1 MIWSLFSTFLFIID
15 FKIKTKIE
23 HMPNNVFPFNI
34 CSDKITI
41 HKSHNKGLA
50 FNFLENSRFSTL
62 FIPISV
68 LLNLL
73 TRFTILLSRKGNIL
87 KKFSFSLILSGGLGN
102 IYDRIAYGYVV
113 DYFSFNF
120 KSKYLDKIK
129 CIIFNLSDIFIFV
142 GTILL
147 IVSEFNTSKKNK

>member
-15 FKIKTKIE
+15 LKLKTKIE
-23 HMPNNVFPFNI
+23 NMPSNIFPFNI
-34 CSDKITI
+34 CSNKITI

-50 FNFLENSRFSTL
+50 FSFLENSPFLIL
-62 FIPISV
+62 FIPISA

-73 TRFTILLSRKGNIL
+73 PRFIILLPHKGSFL
-87 KKFSFSLILSGGLGN
+87 KKFSLSLILAGGLGN
-102 IYDRIAYGYVV
+102 IYDRIIYGYVV

-129 CIIFNLSDIFIFV
+129 YIIFNLSDIFIFI
-142 GTILL
+142 GTIFL
-147 IVSEFNTSKKNK
+147 IVLEFNTSKKNK